1 MTLTEIYPILKQ
13 LSTQDKNNL
22 INFLESELNQ
32 ENHSKLETNKTKNCY
47 DLALEMQVISVT
59 NHLPP
64 DLSINPDYFEGFAQ

>member
-22 INFLESELNQ
+22 INFLESELNK
-32 ENHSKLETNKTKNCY
+32 ENQSKLEANKTKNCY
-47 DLALEMQVISVT
+47 DLALEMEVISVI
-59 NHLPP
+59 NDLPP